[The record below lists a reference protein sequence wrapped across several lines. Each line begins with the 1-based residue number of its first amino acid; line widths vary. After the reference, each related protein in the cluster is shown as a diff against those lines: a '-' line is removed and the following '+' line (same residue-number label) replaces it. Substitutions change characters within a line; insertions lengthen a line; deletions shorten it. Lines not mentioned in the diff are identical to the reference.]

1 MSLVLS
7 SRPSEGVTLLQLN
20 RPEKR
25 NALSSGLIGA
35 IAAELTAAADDAETR
50 CVVLTGNDK
59 AFSAGADIKEM
70 VERGVDALKDKKR
83 HQDWA
88 TIQSFPKPLIAAV
101 EGFAFGGGHELAMLT
116 DIVVA
121 ADNARF
127 GQPEINIGILPGDG
141 ATQRIPRSV
150 GKSLAM
156 KMILTGEPIDAET
169 AFAAGLLAELTAPG
183 KALDRAL
190 EIAAVIAS
198 KGPVATRLAKAAVL
212 KAYEIPLEEGLTF
225 EREAVFTAF
234 ETEDQTEG
242 MTAFLE
248 KRPPKF
254 TGR

>member
-1 MSLVLS
+1 MSLVLN
-7 SRPSEGVTLLQLN
+7 SRPSDGVTLLQLN

-35 IAAELTAAADDAETR
+35 IAAELAAAAEDAGTR
-50 CVVLTGNDK
+50 CVVLTGNEK

-70 VERGVDALKDKKR
+70 VERGVDALKDRKR

-88 TIQSFPKPLIAAV
+88 AIQNFAKPMIAAV
-101 EGFAFGGGHELAMLT
+101 EGFAFGGGHELAMLA
-116 DIVVA
+116 DIVIA
-121 ADNARF
+121 ADDARF

-156 KMILTGEPIDAET
+156 KMILTGEPIDART
-169 AFAAGLLAELTAPG
+169 ALAAGLLAEVTEPG

-190 EIAAVIAS
+190 ALAAVIAS
-198 KGPVATRLAKAAVL
+198 KGPVAARLAKAAVL
-212 KAYEIPLEEGLTF
+212 HAYESTLEEGLRF

-234 ETEDQTEG
+234 DTEDQTEG

-254 TGR
+254 AGR